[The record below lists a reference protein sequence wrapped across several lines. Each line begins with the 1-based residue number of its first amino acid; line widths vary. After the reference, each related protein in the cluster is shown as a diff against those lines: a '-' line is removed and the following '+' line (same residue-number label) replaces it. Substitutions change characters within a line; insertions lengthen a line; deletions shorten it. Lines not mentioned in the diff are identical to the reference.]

1 MQGGAQGKKI
11 RAAQAAGDVLVL
23 LCMPRNKHRG
33 ALLALFSRKTCLGGF
48 GGEIQ
53 EGRGWGLLLI
63 EC

>member
-23 LCMPRNKHRG
+23 LCMPRKEHRG
-33 ALLALFSRKTCLGGF
+33 VLLALFSRKTCLGGF

-53 EGRGWGLLLI
+53 EGL
-63 EC
+63 E